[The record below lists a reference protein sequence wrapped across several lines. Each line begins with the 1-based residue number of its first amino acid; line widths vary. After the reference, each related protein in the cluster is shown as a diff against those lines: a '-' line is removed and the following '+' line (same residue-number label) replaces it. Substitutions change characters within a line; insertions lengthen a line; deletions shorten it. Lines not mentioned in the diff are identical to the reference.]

1 VAIVLWEE
9 FKMSPRANLSRIRTI
24 NTKSANTKLRRI
36 TDESFRAP
44 DPREFPIASSLP
56 VLPVS
61 IRDEVVDLYA
71 FLYSQR
77 GFSQL
82 GLTFEQFLL
91 VINALMPGELSGD
104 N

>member
-1 VAIVLWEE
+1 
-9 FKMSPRANLSRIRTI
+9 MSPRANPSRVHTI
-24 NTKSANTKLRRI
+24 NRKSSNTKLRRI
-36 TDESFRAP
+36 IDEGLRAP

-56 VLPVS
+56 VLPVP

-71 FLYSQR
+71 FLYCQR